1 MITALRYLKEDPI
14 FEKDVP
20 YELFG
25 HPNQPSE
32 RITNCH
38 YVLRE
43 GVVVHDVR
51 DSNEAFTLESTGF
64 KYVKHQTK
72 HPLKA
77 EYFEKVG
84 NTYKSDDVVTAYLE
98 ESIAVLK
105 EQLGIDKVIC
115 FDWRFRRSGAPPRGN
130 PNDDDVFDIRAQAVS
145 PGLDAHCDFSQRG
158 GMERLQMHLLPE
170 ELELLSSRKYKAKI
184 INTWRPFRTVKNAP
198 LVITDRRSVQ
208 PDDLVEVE
216 KIIPDKIERAYY
228 LLHRTHT
235 KWYYMSDQTEQD
247 VAIFTTW
254 DCEMLENFAGAPPHG
269 AASQFDEQFE
279 TNPRESIEVR
289 FICFF
294 PTENLA

>member
-14 FEKDVP
+14 FEKEVP

-38 YVLRE
+38 YVLRK

-115 FDWRFRRSGAPPRGN
+115 FDWRVGSEFTVEYMGADIELLQFRRSGAPPSGN

-145 PGLDAHCDFSQRG
+145 PGLDAHCG
-158 GMERLQMHLLPE
+158 
-170 ELELLSSRKYKAKI
+170 K
-184 INTWRPFRTVKNAP
+184 
-198 LVITDRRSVQ
+198 
-208 PDDLVEVE
+208 
-216 KIIPDKIERAYY
+216 
-228 LLHRTHT
+228 T
-235 KWYYMSDQTEQD
+235 K
-247 VAIFTTW
+247 V
-254 DCEMLENFAGAPPHG
+254 
-269 AASQFDEQFE
+269 
-279 TNPRESIEVR
+279 
-289 FICFF
+289 
-294 PTENLA
+294 